1 MNKLVKL
8 STTVLAMFALVG
20 CGGASG
26 GSSNG
31 KESLPISQEESSQKM
46 ETLAASEGYYIRFKY
61 SSEENGVKEDDSFF
75 YYGEKGNTL
84 WCGTDDDDG
93 IAVVKEENSYHAY
106 SLEDGAYVFE
116 YTYTEEQIGDFEFA
130 YAFVYSSWLYYGNAY
145 DGSLTKGADTKVA
158 GRDCYTYT
166 FSMSEFGSVASFI
179 KGASLKYEIAV
190 DKELGITMKLSLTG
204 KADGESGS
212 FSYEVLEFKTGS
224 SVTVPTLPAPTPA
237 TDGEED

>member
-8 STTVLAMFALVG
+8 GTTLLATLLLVG
-20 CGGASG
+20 CNASG
-26 GSSNG
+26 NESGN
-31 KESLPISQEESSQKM
+31 ESLPINQEESAKKM
-46 ETLAASEGYYIRFKY
+46 ENLAASDGYYLRFKY
-61 SSEENGVKEDDSFF
+61 SSEENGVKEDDNFF

-84 WCGTDDDDG
+84 WCGTTEDEG

-106 SLEDGAYVFE
+106 SLEEGAYVFE
-116 YTYTEEQIGDFEFA
+116 QTYTEEEIGDFEFV
-130 YAFVYSSWLYYGNAY
+130 YAFVYTSWLYYGNAY
-145 DGSLTKGADTKVA
+145 DGSLKKGNDTKVA

-166 FSMSEFGSVASFI
+166 FSMSEFGSVSAFI

-212 FSYEVLEFKTGS
+212 FNYEVLEFVTGS
-224 SVTVPTLPAPTPA
+224 KVTVPTLPAPVKA
-237 TDGEED
+237 DAGEEE